1 MSVGFT
7 PQRSVQVLGFASNG
21 LLTPLR
27 RLYPLAVR
35 QTSALPTASFR
46 FHLTMDTLAVQ
57 LTLPLAG
64 CVEDFH
70 LQVSAP
76 CRAHHKKPLTIR
88 PGARKS
94 ALGNALCA
102 CPIEPWGEQSVT
114 LRMRPEAFRLAM
126 NRGWDSIQHDGHHAL
141 LLEKKQHQLQ
151 INPLLTLGSY
161 QRVSCV

>member
-46 FHLTMDTLAVQ
+46 FHLTMDTLAVW

-70 LQVSAP
+70 L
-76 CRAHHKKPLTIR
+76 
-88 PGARKS
+88 
-94 ALGNALCA
+94 
-102 CPIEPWGEQSVT
+102 
-114 LRMRPEAFRLAM
+114 
-126 NRGWDSIQHDGHHAL
+126 
-141 LLEKKQHQLQ
+141 
-151 INPLLTLGSY
+151 
-161 QRVSCV
+161 